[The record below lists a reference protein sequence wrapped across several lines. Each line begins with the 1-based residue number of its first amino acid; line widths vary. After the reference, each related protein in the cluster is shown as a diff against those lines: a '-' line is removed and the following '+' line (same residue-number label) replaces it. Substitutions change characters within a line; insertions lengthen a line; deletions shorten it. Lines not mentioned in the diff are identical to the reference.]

1 MNSRLKELFEE
12 RNLLINY
19 TKKKNNVIEI
29 IMDICSC
36 LFTFEFP
43 LFIGSVIL
51 YIADGLIRIKCP
63 HYTNNAGLQGISSM
77 LLIVFFVIL
86 FVIISGMIIDYVV
99 NRKFYEERRKIVK
112 YYSELAKK
120 EKEKQYKKLDKIYKK
135 VIKKS

>member
-1 MNSRLKELFEE
+1 MNLKLKELFEE
-12 RNLLINY
+12 SQSLINY
-19 TKKKNNVIEI
+19 AKKKNNFIEV

-36 LFTFEFP
+36 LSTFEFP
-43 LFIGSVIL
+43 LFISSVIF
-51 YIADGLIRIKCP
+51 YAADILIRAKYP
-63 HYTNNAGLQGISSM
+63 NYTNNAGLQGISSI

-86 FVIISGMIIDYVV
+86 FVIISGTIIDYII

-135 VIKKS
+135 VIKK